1 MAEIKSTL
9 EKVMERVAAM
19 GPLSEADV
27 NTDEIIKDGMR
38 LAAEYLKGEGLELA
52 KVLKSHTEKNQKFMR
67 SGIIKVLL
75 RNIVLPRDDDQ
86 QAAELAMQGMLD
98 LGRGSRDLI
107 SVLGETKE
115 IMARFRQHRKQLREQ
130 LESAMRQQLKQ
141 ALAQQGIKSNLPINI
156 DPTLHPKFQE
166 EWLRINDELNSQYG
180 RALEQHK
187 AMAAQLLGERADGD

>member
-19 GPLSEADV
+19 GPLSGTDV
-27 NTDEIIKDGMR
+27 DTDEIIKDGMR
-38 LAAEYLKGEGLELA
+38 LGAEYLKGQGLELVNA
-52 KVLKSHTEKNQKFMR
+52 LKSHPEKQQKFLR

-86 QAAELAMQGMLD
+86 ETAELAMQGLLD
-98 LGRGSRDLI
+98 LGRNSRDLI
-107 SVLGETKE
+107 TVMGETKE
-115 IMARFRQHRKQLREQ
+115 ILGRYHQHRMQLREQ
-130 LESAMRQQLKQ
+130 LEAAMRQQLKQ
-141 ALAQQGIKSNLPINI
+141 ALAQQGIGENMPVNI

-166 EWLRINDELNSQYG
+166 EWQRIKDELNGQYG

-187 AMAAQLLGERADGD
+187 AMAARLLGE

>member
-19 GPLSEADV
+19 GPLTDTDV
-27 NTDEIIKDGMR
+27 NSDEIIKDGMR
-38 LAAEYLKGEGLELA
+38 LAAEYLKGEGPGLA
-52 KVLKSHTEKNQKFMR
+52 TALKSHPANPQKLLR

-86 QAAELAMQGMLD
+86 QTAELAMQGMLD
-98 LGRGSRDLI
+98 LGRDSRDLI
-107 SVLGETKE
+107 TVLGETKE
-115 IMARFRQHRKQLREQ
+115 ILGRYRQHRKQLREQ

-141 ALAQQGIKSNLPINI
+141 ALAQQGLGNSMPVNI

-166 EWLRINDELNSQYG
+166 EWLRIKDELNGQYG

-187 AMAAQLLGERADGD
+187 AMAAQLLAS

>member
-19 GPLSEADV
+19 GPLSETDV
-27 NTDEIIKDGMR
+27 NADEIIKDGMR
-38 LAAEYLKGEGLELA
+38 LAAEYLKGVGLELTTA
-52 KVLKSHTEKNQKFMR
+52 LNSHPEKNRKLLR

-86 QAAELAMQGMLD
+86 QAAELAMHGMLD
-98 LGRGSRDLI
+98 LGRDSRNLI
-107 SVLGETKE
+107 TVLGETKE
-115 IMARFRQHRKQLREQ
+115 ILGRYRQHRKQLREQ

-141 ALAQQGIKSNLPINI
+141 ALAQQGLGNNMPVNI

-166 EWLRINDELNSQYG
+166 EWQRIKDELNGQYG

-187 AMAAQLLGERADGD
+187 AMAAQLLGE